1 MTESIIALVTLILL
15 EVVLG
20 LDNVIF
26 ISILSTRLPEHQQK
40 KARRLG
46 LILAMFIRL
55 GLLAVI
61 AWILRLTND
70 LFTIPWFTEP
80 DYEMGVSGKDL
91 ILILGGLFLIYK
103 SATEIYH
110 KMEGEEGDQSKNMKA
125 ATFNSVIV
133 QILLLDIV
141 FSVDSIIT
149 AVGMVKELWV
159 MYTAVVVT
167 VVIML
172 FAAEPISKFVN
183 RHPTFKM
190 LALSFLL
197 LIGVSL
203 IAEGF
208 EVHIPK
214 GYIYF
219 SMAFALFVDLI
230 QLKLNNPK
238 KPPVQTREHYTPEE
252 AEEEVKGF

>member
-1 MTESIIALVTLILL
+1 METVIALITLILL

-26 ISILSTRLPEHQQK
+26 ISIVAAKLPEDQQK

-46 LILAMFIRL
+46 LVLAMLIRL
-55 GLLAVI
+55 GLLALISVI
-61 AWILRLTND
+61 LKLQGS
-70 LFTIPWFTEP
+70 LFKVGEI
-80 DYEMGVSGKDL
+80 DISGKDL

-103 SATEIYH
+103 SAVEIYH
-110 KMEGEEGDQSKNMKA
+110 KMEGEEGDKSKNIKA
-125 ATFNSVIV
+125 ATFGQVIT
-133 QILLLDIV
+133 QILLLDLV

-159 MYTAVVVT
+159 MYTAVIVT

-183 RHPTFKM
+183 QHPAFKM

-197 LIGVSL
+197 LIGMSL
-203 IAEGF
+203 IAEGMDF
-208 EVHIPK
+208 HIPK

-219 SMAFALFVDLI
+219 SMSFALLVDVL
-230 QLKLNNPK
+230 QMRMK
-238 KPPVQTREHYTPEE
+238 KPKAEPVHTHEHYLPGEDETLKSKP
-252 AEEEVKGF
+252 